1 MQIQISKKNREKKM
15 NLNGME
21 EEEEV
26 RMIRRPLMEV
36 GSFGG
41 EKRKEFLE
49 RESSYVLLKLQRDF
63 PELLKL

>member
-1 MQIQISKKNREKKM
+1 M

-49 RESSYVLLKLQRDF
+49 GERERERGSSYVLLKLQRDF